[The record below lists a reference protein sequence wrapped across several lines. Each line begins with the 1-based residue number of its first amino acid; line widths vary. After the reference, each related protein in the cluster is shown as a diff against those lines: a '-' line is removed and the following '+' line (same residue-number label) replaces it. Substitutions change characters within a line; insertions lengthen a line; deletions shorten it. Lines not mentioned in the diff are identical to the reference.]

1 MKLLFKKKVLKHF
14 HKDKADH
21 PLEFLINRYLLML
34 TDP

>member
-1 MKLLFKKKVLKHF
+1 MKLLFKKVLKLF

-21 PLEFLINRYLLML
+21 PLQFLINRYLPML